1 MMQTIMNLN
10 FKKTKYLEDFSLR
23 IYLSTI
29 LDIVRVGVYLSFRN
43 GFGLWRQPNIKLI
56 SIWLINGCS
65 DSVMLFFVQKR
76 SVWMYL
82 CVYVRSEAHE
92 MKMKDILPFSTG
104 TMVCYTLDSEYVFT
118 EIS

>member
-1 MMQTIMNLN
+1 
-10 FKKTKYLEDFSLR
+10 
-23 IYLSTI
+23 
-29 LDIVRVGVYLSFRN
+29 
-43 GFGLWRQPNIKLI
+43 
-56 SIWLINGCS
+56 
-65 DSVMLFFVQKR
+65 MLFFVQKR

-104 TMVCYTLDSEYVFT
+104 TMVCYTLDSGYVFT